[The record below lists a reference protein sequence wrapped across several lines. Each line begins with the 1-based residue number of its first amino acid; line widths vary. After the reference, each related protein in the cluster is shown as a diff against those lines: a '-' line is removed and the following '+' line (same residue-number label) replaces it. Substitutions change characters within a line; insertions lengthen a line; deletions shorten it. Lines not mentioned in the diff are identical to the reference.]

1 MSLPTL
7 QSQRWVCDTAQP
19 YCSAAVALLFFATYF
34 RYLFCQLRGTRFMS
48 QGTLFIVSAPSGAGK
63 TSLVR
68 ELIESLDGIQVS
80 VSHTTR
86 AKREGE
92 VNGVNYHFTDVAEFE
107 AMIAHGEFFEYANV
121 FDNYYG
127 TSRKAVEVLLAAGQ
141 DVILEIDWQGAQQ
154 VREQMPDAVSIFILP
169 PSREELERRL
179 ASRGTDEH
187 AVIARR
193 MRDAISEMSHYHE
206 YDYLVVNDDFT
217 TALQEL
223 QSLVISRRL
232 SRPVMCER
240 HAPLLAALL
249 SQAPTVE

>member
-1 MSLPTL
+1 MSSR
-7 QSQRWVCDTAQP
+7 SQR
-19 YCSAAVALLFFATYF
+19 SGRLFV
-34 RYLFCQLRGTRFMS
+34 
-48 QGTLFIVSAPSGAGK
+48 ISAPSGAGK
-63 TSLVR
+63 TSLVNALLQADR
-68 ELIESLDGIQVS
+68 RLVSS

-86 AKREGE
+86 PKRQGEKEGKH
-92 VNGVNYHFTDVAEFE
+92 YYFTARADFLALKSKSAFL
-107 AMIAHGEFFEYANV
+107 EYANV
-121 FDNYYG
+121 FGHLYG
-127 TSRKAVEVLLAAGQ
+127 TTVKSVDIHLTNGL

-154 VREQMPDAVSIFILP
+154 VRQQMPDAVSIFILP
-169 PSREELERRL
+169 PSRDELERRL

-217 TALQEL
+217 TAFQEL

-232 SRPVMCER
+232 SRPVMSER

-249 SQAPTVE
+249 SQAPAVE

>member
-1 MSLPTL
+1 
-7 QSQRWVCDTAQP
+7 
-19 YCSAAVALLFFATYF
+19 
-34 RYLFCQLRGTRFMS
+34 MS

-86 AKREGE
+86 GKREGE
-92 VNGVNYHFTDVAEFE
+92 VDGVNYHFISVADFQ
-107 AMIAHGEFFEYANV
+107 AMIEQGGFFEYAKV

-127 TSRKAVEVLLAAGQ
+127 TSRHAVQTLLDAGQ

-154 VREQMPDAVSIFILP
+154 VRQQMPSAVSIFILP
-169 PSREELERRL
+169 PSRSELERRL

-193 MRDAISEMSHYHE
+193 MRDAVSEMSHYDE
-206 YDYLVVNDDFT
+206 YDYLVINDDFT

-232 SRPVMCER
+232 TRGVMQER
-240 HAPLLAALL
+240 HAPLLDALL
-249 SQAPTVE
+249 SQAPSVE